1 VTSMKIIVRKSSA
14 DQPELVNVAQGQMYE
29 AIQNGLDDGFFQ
41 HINLKVDGVWLDI
54 WLDEEG
60 KNKELPVNLQ
70 VPGDYLHGPIVFTGS
85 ADRNGETLGL
95 SDEQYEAS
103 MKLLAGNATSIEWP
117 KFDTSFYDSV
127 IIAE

>member
-1 VTSMKIIVRKSSA
+1 MTSMKIIVRKSSA

-70 VPGDYLHGPIVFTGS
+70 VPGDDLHGPIVFTGS

>member
-1 VTSMKIIVRKSSA
+1 MKIIVRKSSA

-29 AIQNGLDDGFFQ
+29 AIQNGLDYAFFQ

-70 VPGDYLHGPIVFTGS
+70 VPGDDLHGPIVFTGS